1 MTTEKTLSEQWEI
14 LTQKLV
20 KDFSLPMQLDIDR
33 VLYMIGIQELGKPHE
48 VFSKE
53 DKVNLIHIATCCV
66 YTAGGYMYEVD
77 FVLFGEYLM
86 RLAKLLNPYH
96 IKDSVYIQLHRQGE
110 ILDQLLG

>member
-1 MTTEKTLSEQWEI
+1 MLFFLWQGQVILDSSIKRPTFLVFVFTKVISEGSQ
-14 LTQKLV
+14 
-20 KDFSLPMQLDIDR
+20 
-33 VLYMIGIQELGKPHE
+33 
-48 VFSKE
+48 
-53 DKVNLIHIATCCV
+53 

>member
-1 MTTEKTLSEQWEI
+1 MLFFLWQGQVILDSSIKRPTFLVFVFKKVISERSQ
-14 LTQKLV
+14 
-20 KDFSLPMQLDIDR
+20 
-33 VLYMIGIQELGKPHE
+33 
-48 VFSKE
+48 
-53 DKVNLIHIATCCV
+53 

>member
-1 MTTEKTLSEQWEI
+1 MLFFLWQGQVILDSSIKRPTFFVFVFKKVISEGSQ
-14 LTQKLV
+14 
-20 KDFSLPMQLDIDR
+20 
-33 VLYMIGIQELGKPHE
+33 
-48 VFSKE
+48 
-53 DKVNLIHIATCCV
+53 

-86 RLAKLLNPYH
+86 RLAKLLNPYQ